1 MQPQRFMTQYHEC
14 YEEEKPRCGWV
25 DGRPSAPA
33 QLERGASVK
42 EALLEASR
50 ERRSS
55 KGLFA
60 QVQEPS
66 RVAAVDYGEED
77 ELRRHQPPQPMMQQ
91 PNPIS
96 RPRPPMGAPPIS
108 PAPSPP
114 PGPVEGLLL
123 LRRL

>member
-1 MQPQRFMTQYHEC
+1 M
-14 YEEEKPRCGWV
+14 GWV
-25 DGRPSAPA
+25 DGRPLPLPRSW
-33 QLERGASVK
+33 RGASVK

-66 RVAAVDYGEED
+66 RAAAVDYGEED

-96 RPRPPMGAPPIS
+96 RPRPPMGAPHYHRRHRRLQDR
-108 PAPSPP
+108 
-114 PGPVEGLLL
+114 VEGLLL
-123 LRRL
+123 RL